1 MVDSCWPI
9 RHELPMK
16 MKPIKLA
23 ILSIF
28 GATQLTVE
36 NYQIQ
41 QTDPSSHKNYLV
53 ATNHNKFLLTPSFL
67 IPPHPLHPL
76 PCSSFLANSRCRKI
90 RSGKRP

>member
-36 NYQIQ
+36 NYQFNKLIHHHIKIIWLPQ
-41 QTDPSSHKNYLV
+41 II
-53 ATNHNKFLLTPSFL
+53 TNFF
-67 IPPHPLHPL
+67 
-76 PCSSFLANSRCRKI
+76 
-90 RSGKRP
+90 